1 MSRKIWSNLDPLK
14 RKRGYMR
21 AEAVIFDFDG
31 TLVHLNID
39 FKLMRQEVE
48 GLLAEYGLDL
58 ESLKGL
64 LILEMI
70 DEATRLLSKHDPLKG
85 QELHDKAREL
95 VTEHEIRA
103 AKNGRVFPGVIE
115 MFGVLN
121 KRGMRIGVI
130 TRNCETAVKM
140 VFPNIERFCHVFIP
154 RDNITHVKPH
164 PDHLSAALKEMA
176 VSKPDRCVMIGDHPM
191 DIEGGRRMAMKT
203 IGVLTGRTGRN
214 EFLEAG
220 ADLVLDSVTEIP
232 DYLF

>member
-1 MSRKIWSNLDPLK
+1 ML
-14 RKRGYMR
+14 

-48 GLLAEYGLDL
+48 GLLTEYGLDP
-58 ESLKGL
+58 EPLKGL

-85 QELHDKAREL
+85 QELYDKAHEL

-103 AKNGRVFPGVIE
+103 ARNGRVFPGVIE
-115 MFGVLN
+115 MFGVLK
-121 KRGMRIGVI
+121 KRGMRIGII

-140 VFPNIERFCHVFIP
+140 VLPDIERYCHAFIP

-164 PDHLSAALKEMA
+164 PDHLSVALKEMA
-176 VSKPDRCVMIGDHPM
+176 VSKADRCVMVGDHPL
-191 DIEGGRRMAMKT
+191 DIVGGRRMAMKT
-203 IGVLTGRTGRN
+203 VGVLTGSAGRR

-220 ADLVLDSVTEIP
+220 ADLVLDSVTEVP
-232 DYLF
+232 GYLF

>member
-1 MSRKIWSNLDPLK
+1 
-14 RKRGYMR
+14 MR

-48 GLLAEYGLDL
+48 RLLAEYDL
-58 ESLKGL
+58 NPVPLRGL

-85 QELHDKAREL
+85 QELYDRAHEL

-103 AKNGRVFPGVIE
+103 ARNGKVFPGVIE
-115 MFGVLN
+115 MFGVLK

-140 VFPNIERFCHVFIP
+140 VFPDIERFCHVFIP
-154 RDNITHVKPH
+154 RDSISRVKPH
-164 PDHLSAALKEMA
+164 RDHLSMALKEMA
-176 VSKPDRCVMIGDHPM
+176 VSRPDRCLMVGDHTL

-203 IGVLTGRTGRN
+203 VGVLTGRVGRN

-232 DYLF
+232 DYLS

>member
-1 MSRKIWSNLDPLK
+1 ML
-14 RKRGYMR
+14 

-48 GLLAEYGLDL
+48 RLLAEYGLDPWPL
-58 ESLKGL
+58 NGL

-70 DEATRLLSKHDPLKG
+70 DEAGRLLSEHDPLKG
-85 QELHDKAREL
+85 QELRDKAREL

-103 AKNGRVFPGVIE
+103 ARNGRVFPGVIE
-115 MFGVLN
+115 MFGVLKN
-121 KRGMRIGVI
+121 RGMRIGVI

-140 VFPNIERFCHVFIP
+140 VFPNIELFCHVFIP
-154 RDNITHVKPH
+154 RDKITHVKPH
-164 PDHLSAALKEMA
+164 PDHLSAALKAMS
-176 VSKPDRCVMIGDHPM
+176 VSKPDRCLMVGDHPL

-203 IGVLTGRTGRN
+203 VGVLTGRAGRN

-220 ADLVLDSVTEIP
+220 ADFVLESVTEIP
-232 DYLF
+232 GHLF

>member
-1 MSRKIWSNLDPLK
+1 
-14 RKRGYMR
+14 MR

-48 GLLAEYGLDL
+48 ELLAEYGLDPGP
-58 ESLKGL
+58 LKSL

-85 QELHDKAREL
+85 QELYDKAHEL
-95 VTEHEIRA
+95 ITEHEVRA
-103 AKNGRVFPGVIE
+103 ARNGRVFPGVIE
-115 MFGVLN
+115 MFEALKN
-121 KRGMRIGVI
+121 HGMKIGVI

-164 PDHLSAALKEMA
+164 PDHLSAALKAMS
-176 VSKPDRCVMIGDHPM
+176 VSKPDRCLMVGDHPL

-203 IGVLTGRTGRN
+203 VGVLTGRAGRN

-232 DYLF
+232 GRLF

>member
-1 MSRKIWSNLDPLK
+1 
-14 RKRGYMR
+14 MR

-39 FKLMRQEVE
+39 FKLMRQEAE
-48 GLLAEYGLDL
+48 ELLAEYGLDPGP
-58 ESLKGL
+58 LKSL

-85 QELHDKAREL
+85 QELYDKAHEL
-95 VTEHEIRA
+95 ITEHEVRA
-103 AKNGRVFPGVIE
+103 ARNGRVFPGVIE
-115 MFGVLN
+115 MFEALKN
-121 KRGMRIGVI
+121 HGMKIGVI

-164 PDHLSAALKEMA
+164 PDHLSAALKAMS
-176 VSKPDRCVMIGDHPM
+176 VSKPDRCLMVGDHPL

-203 IGVLTGRTGRN
+203 VGVLTGRAGRN

-232 DYLF
+232 GRLF

>member
-1 MSRKIWSNLDPLK
+1 ML
-14 RKRGYMR
+14 

-39 FKLMRQEVE
+39 FKIMRQEVE
-48 GLLAEYGLDL
+48 ELLTEYGLDPGPF
-58 ESLKGL
+58 KGL

-85 QELHDKAREL
+85 QELRDKAREL
-95 VTEHEIRA
+95 VSEHEIRA
-103 AKNGRVFPGVIE
+103 ARNGRVFPGVIE
-115 MFGVLN
+115 MLGILKN
-121 KRGMRIGVI
+121 RGMRIGVI

-164 PDHLSAALKEMA
+164 PDHLSEALKAMS
-176 VSKPDRCVMIGDHPM
+176 VSKADRCLMVGDHPM

-203 IGVLTGRTGRN
+203 VGVLTGRTELN

-232 DYLF
+232 GHLF

>member
-1 MSRKIWSNLDPLK
+1 
-14 RKRGYMR
+14 MR

-48 GLLAEYGLDL
+48 RLLAEYDL
-58 ESLKGL
+58 NPAPLKGL

-70 DEATRLLSKHDPLKG
+70 AEATRLLSRHDPLKG
-85 QELHDKAREL
+85 QELYDRAHEL

-103 AKNGRVFPGVIE
+103 ARNGKVFPGVIE
-115 MFGVLN
+115 MFGVLK

-140 VFPNIERFCHVFIP
+140 VFPDIERFCHVFIP
-154 RDNITHVKPH
+154 RDSITRVKPH
-164 PDHLSAALKEMA
+164 RDHLSMALKEMA
-176 VSKPDRCVMIGDHPM
+176 VSRPDRCLMVGDHTL

-203 IGVLTGRTGRN
+203 VGVLTGSAGRN

-232 DYLF
+232 DYLS

>member
-1 MSRKIWSNLDPLK
+1 ML
-14 RKRGYMR
+14 

-48 GLLAEYGLDL
+48 GLLAEYGLDPGP
-58 ESLKGL
+58 LKGL

-70 DEATRLLSKHDPLKG
+70 DEATRLVSKYDPLKG
-85 QELHDKAREL
+85 QELYDKAHEL
-95 VTEHEIRA
+95 ITEHEVRA
-103 AKNGRVFPGVIE
+103 ARNGRVFPGVIE
-115 MFGVLN
+115 MFRVLK
-121 KRGMRIGVI
+121 KRGMRVGVI

-164 PDHLSAALKEMA
+164 PEHLSAALKAMS
-176 VSKPDRCVMIGDHPM
+176 VSKPDRCLMVGDHPL

-203 IGVLTGRTGRN
+203 VGVLTGRAGRS

-220 ADLVLDSVTEIP
+220 ADLVLNSVTEIP
-232 DYLF
+232 GYLS

>member
-1 MSRKIWSNLDPLK
+1 
-14 RKRGYMR
+14 MR

-48 GLLAEYGLDL
+48 GLLAEYGLDPGP
-58 ESLKGL
+58 LKGL

-130 TRNCETAVKM
+130 TRNCERAVKM
-140 VFPNIERFCHVFIP
+140 VFPDIERFCHVFIP
-154 RDNITHVKPH
+154 RDNITRVKPH
-164 PDHLSAALKEMA
+164 PDHLSVALKEMA
-176 VSKPDRCVMIGDHPM
+176 VSKPDRCVMVGDHPM

-203 IGVLTGRTGRN
+203 VGVLTGRAGRK

-232 DYLF
+232 GYLS

>member
-1 MSRKIWSNLDPLK
+1 
-14 RKRGYMR
+14 MR

-48 GLLAEYGLDL
+48 VLLVEYGLDPL
-58 ESLKGL
+58 PLKGL

-85 QELHDKAREL
+85 QELHDKAHEV
-95 VTEHEIRA
+95 VTAHEIRA
-103 AKNGRVFPGVIE
+103 ARNGKVFPGVIE
-115 MFGVLN
+115 MFEVLK

-140 VFPNIERFCHVFIP
+140 VLPDIERYCHAFIP
-154 RDNITHVKPH
+154 RDNIAHVKPH
-164 PDHLSAALKEMA
+164 PYHLSVALKEMA
-176 VSKPDRCVMIGDHPM
+176 VSKHDRCVTVGDHPM
-191 DIEGGRRMAMKT
+191 DILGGRRMAMKT
-203 IGVLTGRTGRN
+203 VGVLTGSTGRN

-220 ADLVLDSVTEIP
+220 ADLVLGSVTEIP
-232 DYLF
+232 GYLF

>member
-1 MSRKIWSNLDPLK
+1 
-14 RKRGYMR
+14 MR

-48 GLLAEYGLDL
+48 GLLAEYGLDPGP
-58 ESLKGL
+58 LKGL

-140 VFPNIERFCHVFIP
+140 VFPDIERFCHVFIP
-154 RDNITHVKPH
+154 RDNITRVKPH
-164 PDHLSAALKEMA
+164 PDHLSVALKEMA
-176 VSKPDRCVMIGDHPM
+176 VSKPDRCVMVGDHPM

-203 IGVLTGRTGRN
+203 VGVLTGRAGRK

-232 DYLF
+232 GYLS

>member
-1 MSRKIWSNLDPLK
+1 
-14 RKRGYMR
+14 MR

-48 GLLAEYGLDL
+48 RLLAEYDL
-58 ESLKGL
+58 NPAPLKGL

-70 DEATRLLSKHDPLKG
+70 DEATRLLSRHDPLKG
-85 QELHDKAREL
+85 QELYDRAHEL

-103 AKNGRVFPGVIE
+103 ARNGKVFPGVIE
-115 MFGVLN
+115 MFGVLK

-140 VFPNIERFCHVFIP
+140 VFPDIERFCHVFIP
-154 RDNITHVKPH
+154 RDSISRVKPH
-164 PDHLSAALKEMA
+164 RDHLSMALKEMA
-176 VSKPDRCVMIGDHPM
+176 VSRPDRCLMVGDHTL

-203 IGVLTGRTGRN
+203 VGVLTGSAGRN

-232 DYLF
+232 DYLS

>member
-1 MSRKIWSNLDPLK
+1 
-14 RKRGYMR
+14 MR

-48 GLLAEYGLDL
+48 RLLAEYDL
-58 ESLKGL
+58 NPAPLKGL

-70 DEATRLLSKHDPLKG
+70 DEATRLLSRHDPLKG
-85 QELHDKAREL
+85 QELYDRAHEL

-103 AKNGRVFPGVIE
+103 ARNGKVFPGVIE
-115 MFGVLN
+115 MFAVLK

-140 VFPNIERFCHVFIP
+140 VFPDIERFCHVFIP
-154 RDNITHVKPH
+154 RDSISRVKPH
-164 PDHLSAALKEMA
+164 RDHLSMALKEMA
-176 VSKPDRCVMIGDHPM
+176 VSRPDRCLMVGDHTL

-203 IGVLTGRTGRN
+203 VGVLTGSAGRN

-232 DYLF
+232 DYLS

>member
-1 MSRKIWSNLDPLK
+1 
-14 RKRGYMR
+14 MR

-48 GLLAEYGLDL
+48 GLLAEYGL
-58 ESLKGL
+58 EPEPLKGL

-85 QELHDKAREL
+85 QEFYEKAHEL

-103 AKNGRVFPGVIE
+103 ARNGRVFSGVTE
-115 MFGVLN
+115 MLALLK
-121 KRGMRIGVI
+121 KRSIKVGVI
-130 TRNCETAVKM
+130 TRNCEKAVKM
-140 VFPNIERFCHVFIP
+140 VFPDIERFCHVFIP
-154 RDNITHVKPH
+154 RDNITRVKPH
-164 PDHLSAALKEMA
+164 PDHLSVALKEMS
-176 VSKPDRCVMIGDHPM
+176 VSKPDRCLMVGDHPM

-203 IGVLTGRTGRN
+203 VGVLTGKTGRN

-220 ADLVLDSVTEIP
+220 AELVLDSVTEIP
-232 DYLF
+232 GYLFNEQER

>member
-1 MSRKIWSNLDPLK
+1 
-14 RKRGYMR
+14 MR

-39 FKLMRQEVE
+39 FKLMRQEAE
-48 GLLAEYGLDL
+48 ELLAEYGLDPGP
-58 ESLKGL
+58 LKSL

-85 QELHDKAREL
+85 QELYDKAHEL
-95 VTEHEIRA
+95 ITEHEVRA
-103 AKNGRVFPGVIE
+103 ARNGRVFPGVIE
-115 MFGVLN
+115 MFEALKN
-121 KRGMRIGVI
+121 HGMKIGVI

-164 PDHLSAALKEMA
+164 PDHLSAALKAMS
-176 VSKPDRCVMIGDHPM
+176 VSKPDRCLMVGDHPL

-203 IGVLTGRTGRN
+203 VGVLTGRAGRN

-232 DYLF
+232 GHLF